1 VDQSR
6 LSRPRRTLGA
16 LQSVRDQEVEGSS
29 RALVAALEALR
40 NATRAV
46 DQAEE
51 VLAGHAQAMT
61 ASKEAHR
68 RALEGGSAL
77 AGELAGDATWEK
89 GASLE
94 HDTLAARVADARK
107 IEARAIESVDRARVG
122 LAERRAAAR
131 VVEEAV
137 SRLDA
142 ADRRSLESRAEE
154 AAAEAWRP
162 RR

>member
-1 VDQSR
+1 VDEGR

-16 LQSVRDQEVEGSS
+16 LQTVRDQEVEGSS
-29 RALVAALEALR
+29 RALAAALEALI
-40 NATRAV
+40 NATRAAA
-46 DQAEE
+46 QAED
-51 VLAGHAQAMT
+51 VLSGHAQAII

-77 AGELAGDATWEK
+77 AGELAGDVTWER
-89 GASLE
+89 GARLE
-94 HDTLAARVADARK
+94 QHALAARLADAKK
-107 IEARAIESVDRARVG
+107 IEAGAIVSVESARVD
-122 LAERRAAAR
+122 LAERRAAAK
-131 VVEEAV
+131 VVEAAV

-142 ADRRSLESRAEE
+142 ADRRALESRAEE